1 SVMAW
6 PDCLCDHTFLEML
19 SSGLPSEVDLQV
31 FIQDT
36 EEKLRLNAC
45 SIEQNLQDLQRKIG
59 GVLGGEKVLSPEE
72 CLQRFSPGNLGSL
85 HPVSTSRHELRDFL
99 RALLHLLKAQEACEE
114 AVLHLLL
121 SVSSQ
126 CGVAFPCSRPLSE
139 QGRAPAPTLCSVRD
153 DLALEVQDTWD
164 DIRRLLQR
172 HLLGKLQTAAAVAPA
187 ESSEGPVA
195 VRGAPEKSHVLQK
208 LVFLLPK
215 KEVLAKYQAL
225 QSKVVRGLI
234 RGNAACALGR
244 GSGHD
249 RRGFDGLA
257 QHFQAVSP
265 TFRAMLAEE
274 VRVLNRLAEP
284 REIVAFLNGAY
295 LGPAMQELVSFM
307 ETEVELA
314 QNNAALSEKG
324 LKSASKTSAVGGFRL
339 HSLLAID
346 GCCSAL
352 WQCDKITLAS
362 RGKNGAAIGA
372 SSPLILLPSI
382 RSQRPQRTQGSLRA
396 EDSDSAPPESPG
408 KGRHVL
414 LTSRQLRGLTQLAAT
429 LLEME
434 QSVEDLA
441 TVLGSLHH
449 PGEDDCSVGAKDLL
463 QNIGADIESTV
474 LDGRTSPPERLFPKT
489 ETVRLEFDWRAAF
502 HQLTPQMSRSV
513 ELVLEEVCRDALQQ
527 EESTHASRSKPLP
540 LVHTPLGQDSHPPG
554 LERDVPKRI
563 AKATPSERSPSP
575 PAVQF
580 CADVTEQTDALLPLA
595 VACQDPALLPV
606 RSCYVEAC
614 GRATSALLA
623 RLEERA
629 AEVPASAPLRNLAAL
644 LASSAHV
651 HQRVA
656 HYESH
661 LKGAGRTSLTLLP
674 VKRSQEVV
682 EALHEH
688 LTGYCIN
695 VCATSLLQDAESH
708 HWADP
713 GPFHEGERCSFSIQM
728 WHYFLCG
735 LRSDLWETLAPLL
748 AQDILAQVLAQTLEL
763 LLQRYS
769 RARPSYRRLPQIR
782 ADITAIL
789 LCVHQLM
796 WSVCGSVEELV
807 RPVPASGTWVAF
819 IHGLCDQLLDVLV
832 ILTAPLPELYR
843 SFRNGFSERPPSTSM
858 EAGATCVPFW
868 LTVINP
874 ELFPQELRVPVAGCR
889 SSLWLLGL
897 LCSGPSRRWPL
908 LLRTTLHADC
918 LLPRTLISHS
928 HLCLDGEV
936 EVSPEAQQAADE
948 FVEAVFAI
956 LSSLNSVPRALA
968 LVLEDYLDRTHQ
980 WERFHSLAVEE
991 EPSLF
996 RCIRAVVSKPTSCL
1010 LSHLVNMT
1018 QECEDLPAPL
1028 LRPDLLQDVLA
1039 KIPSKWKYTPQ
1050 ETEGKEAG
1058 KNSIALPIQALFFI
1072 YTHLPS
1078 AVTSLPLPVR
1088 YLFHVAEKRL
1098 LKLGQQPKAAGLLP
1112 WVLLDCLSRDLEDGR
1127 SLKQASHLP
1136 LGRGAKELLALVAE
1150 CLRVS
1155 MGQQRGE
1162 TKPTV
1167 QKVLQT
1173 LEEKRPK
1180 WSATQLQKACG
1191 LCADSMFEQAEG
1203 GLLEEKGGPSEPTE
1217 QKMGPALLALCQG
1230 TGGSQHLG
1238 RIHRTIQLNEGLLRS
1253 ILTSAEDGAP
1263 PLLGPP
1269 SVLFPSCGASSSPP
1283 CLFDPL
1289 SHFHRLAP
1297 ARFHQVS
1304 AAFPQGHRSRAGK
1317 SNVNEKERDC
1327 AQLLTSYQRMSQVTF
1342 TVLLANSS
1350 NQELLSADSVQDK
1363 IWVKAKDIVS
1373 TARCRKYITV
1383 RWKPAGNKSRH
1394 ATRSVSEASGCLQL
1408 GRVRHN
1414 SGGWQSEAAR
1424 SRLPLAGGVVELGKV
1439 QAFCWNAL
1447 PSWGAGCRPER
1458 FLTFRDF
1465 PTGSSSAE
1473 VELSGV
1479 RRTLCRAGA
1488 HWWQRTQQTVN
1499 VGELRLGT
1507 LLIGTWRGG
1516 SRVEVGRGAPAAVL
1530 GQIQTLL
1537 SYAWDATPH
1546 VVGASMLFGAD
1557 VFVFCFAWLTMA
1569 QLLAQEDKEKT
1580 TALKDLLSRIDL
1592 DELMK
1597 KDEPPLV
1604 FPKTLEEFEYAFNEH
1619 GQLRHTKTG
1628 EPFVFNHKEDLH
1640 RWNQKRYEAL
1650 GEIITQH
1657 VYERLEQDCGL
1668 RRQTLPVDAT
1678 EDEPK
1683 TFMYMSEDAL
1693 SNPSRLLILIQGS
1706 GVVRAGQWARRLIIN
1721 NDLDSGTQI
1730 PFITRAIE
1738 GSQSPEPLNPVF
1750 GKSGSQHGGV
1760 ITASQAS
1767 KGLPQEASDP
1777 KYQWMKLRVEE
1788 APRVVPS
1795 AGISG
1800 RMLLIRCCLAGSF
1813 PRRQCGLQEGYGV
1826 VVLNPNDN
1834 FLEVEKAEE
1843 PGGGE
1848 AAPDGSDEPAEK
1860 RERKEERESKRRT
1873 DFYEKYRNP
1882 QKEKETDRIPIR
1894 VNLKRIQSAVR
1905 AMSRAPVLWAP
1916 PSERLTPALLAHG
1929 NSSPEE
1935 HTLYVWDHFIST
1947 SLAKN
1952 IFVVAHSYGGLSFL
1966 DLVSVHIK
1974 ENLALSYKTPLQ
1986 PSLGPRGRGSLMV
1999 EEPTASEILVG
2010 ERERG
2015 GGHKEEAWPSAVLT
2029 GFDMIQ
2035 REEEVKSRVCAVAM
2049 TDSVHNV
2056 WHQNANRSIQGWLK
2070 ERCCNWVS
2078 SPEPL
2083 DTPVEPMLPDCLHLS
2098 AGLGYGAEALLWSHV
2113 LQGTPRRQDARNI
2126 RRSALPHVPWAWWG
2140 LSRGLAALP
2149 PSAHVG
2155 ASERNPRVH
2164 LQLHS
2169 AHLGNQE
2176 LAWCCN
2182 KSPLVKRAREL
2193 SSEAMSSVRADPPQ
2207 GSLQGPGS
2215 FAYLLGDA
2223 LLLTLELGPVR
2234 EALTAPEFTAG
2245 SRFFSKHMEQDESV
2259 EQDEEKEPDDR
2270 EVSTAT
2276 PVSMRSSNRA
2286 RHEDL

>member
-1 SVMAW
+1 MAW

-114 AVLHLLL
+114 AILHLLL

-225 QSKVVRGLI
+225 QSKAVRGLI
-234 RGNAACALGR
+234 RGNGACALGR

-324 LKSASKTSAVGGFRL
+324 LKSASKTSAV
-339 HSLLAID
+339 
-346 GCCSAL
+346 
-352 WQCDKITLAS
+352 
-362 RGKNGAAIGA
+362 
-372 SSPLILLPSI
+372 
-382 RSQRPQRTQGSLRA
+382 
-396 EDSDSAPPESPG
+396 APPESPG

-463 QNIGADIESTV
+463 KNIGADIESTV

-563 AKATPSERSPSP
+563 AK
-575 PAVQF
+575 F

-661 LKGAGRTSLTLLP
+661 LKGASRTSLTLLP

-796 WSVCGSVEELV
+796 WSVSGSVEELV

-874 ELFPQELRVPVAGCR
+874 ELFPQELRVPVAGRR
-889 SSLWLLGL
+889 SALWLLGL

-948 FVEAVFAI
+948 FVEAVFAV

-996 RCIRAVVSKPTSCL
+996 QCIRAVVSKPTSCL

-1098 LKLGQQPKAAGLLP
+1098 LKLGQRPKAAGLLP
-1112 WVLLDCLSRDLEDGR
+1112 RVLLDCLSRDLEDGR

-1297 ARFHQVS
+1297 ARFHQ
-1304 AAFPQGHRSRAGK
+1304 

-1342 TVLLANSS
+1342 RVLLANRWEMQD
-1350 NQELLSADSVQDK
+1350 NAEL
-1363 IWVKAKDIVS
+1363 
-1373 TARCRKYITV
+1373 
-1383 RWKPAGNKSRH
+1383 
-1394 ATRSVSEASGCLQL
+1394 E
-1408 GRVRHN
+1408 
-1414 SGGWQSEAAR
+1414 
-1424 SRLPLAGGVVELGKV
+1424 
-1439 QAFCWNAL
+1439 
-1447 PSWGAGCRPER
+1447 
-1458 FLTFRDF
+1458 
-1465 PTGSSSAE
+1465 
-1473 VELSGV
+1473 
-1479 RRTLCRAGA
+1479 
-1488 HWWQRTQQTVN
+1488 
-1499 VGELRLGT
+1499 GE
-1507 LLIGTWRGG
+1507 
-1516 SRVEVGRGAPAAVL
+1516 
-1530 GQIQTLL
+1530 
-1537 SYAWDATPH
+1537 
-1546 VVGASMLFGAD
+1546 
-1557 VFVFCFAWLTMA
+1557 
-1569 QLLAQEDKEKT
+1569 EK
-1580 TALKDLLSRIDL
+1580 
-1592 DELMK
+1592 
-1597 KDEPPLV
+1597 
-1604 FPKTLEEFEYAFNEH
+1604 
-1619 GQLRHTKTG
+1619 
-1628 EPFVFNHKEDLH
+1628 
-1640 RWNQKRYEAL
+1640 
-1650 GEIITQH
+1650 
-1657 VYERLEQDCGL
+1657 
-1668 RRQTLPVDAT
+1668 
-1678 EDEPK
+1678 
-1683 TFMYMSEDAL
+1683 
-1693 SNPSRLLILIQGS
+1693 
-1706 GVVRAGQWARRLIIN
+1706 
-1721 NDLDSGTQI
+1721 
-1730 PFITRAIE
+1730 
-1738 GSQSPEPLNPVF
+1738 
-1750 GKSGSQHGGV
+1750 
-1760 ITASQAS
+1760 
-1767 KGLPQEASDP
+1767 
-1777 KYQWMKLRVEE
+1777 
-1788 APRVVPS
+1788 
-1795 AGISG
+1795 
-1800 RMLLIRCCLAGSF
+1800 
-1813 PRRQCGLQEGYGV
+1813 
-1826 VVLNPNDN
+1826 
-1834 FLEVEKAEE
+1834 
-1843 PGGGE
+1843 
-1848 AAPDGSDEPAEK
+1848 
-1860 RERKEERESKRRT
+1860 
-1873 DFYEKYRNP
+1873 
-1882 QKEKETDRIPIR
+1882 
-1894 VNLKRIQSAVR
+1894 
-1905 AMSRAPVLWAP
+1905 
-1916 PSERLTPALLAHG
+1916 
-1929 NSSPEE
+1929 
-1935 HTLYVWDHFIST
+1935 
-1947 SLAKN
+1947 
-1952 IFVVAHSYGGLSFL
+1952 
-1966 DLVSVHIK
+1966 
-1974 ENLALSYKTPLQ
+1974 
-1986 PSLGPRGRGSLMV
+1986 
-1999 EEPTASEILVG
+1999 ILVDHL
-2010 ERERG
+2010 RKMYLPR
-2015 GGHKEEAWPSAVLT
+2015 T
-2029 GFDMIQ
+2029 
-2035 REEEVKSRVCAVAM
+2035 
-2049 TDSVHNV
+2049 
-2056 WHQNANRSIQGWLK
+2056 
-2070 ERCCNWVS
+2070 
-2078 SPEPL
+2078 PE
-2083 DTPVEPMLPDCLHLS
+2083 S
-2098 AGLGYGAEALLWSHV
+2098 
-2113 LQGTPRRQDARNI
+2113 
-2126 RRSALPHVPWAWWG
+2126 
-2140 LSRGLAALP
+2140 
-2149 PSAHVG
+2149 
-2155 ASERNPRVH
+2155 
-2164 LQLHS
+2164 
-2169 AHLGNQE
+2169 
-2176 LAWCCN
+2176 
-2182 KSPLVKRAREL
+2182 
-2193 SSEAMSSVRADPPQ
+2193 
-2207 GSLQGPGS
+2207 
-2215 FAYLLGDA
+2215 
-2223 LLLTLELGPVR
+2223 
-2234 EALTAPEFTAG
+2234 
-2245 SRFFSKHMEQDESV
+2245 
-2259 EQDEEKEPDDR
+2259 
-2270 EVSTAT
+2270 
-2276 PVSMRSSNRA
+2276 
-2286 RHEDL
+2286 